1 VKATLYRA
9 DLRYSHLQLYTASS
23 GSVPGLDTLYLLLED
38 KNVNGLGEVRINIAY
53 LNGYSAERV
62 LSDVIRALQQLDLSQ
77 PASTL
82 LLNLPQRMADF
93 LAPTR
98 MLLDIA
104 LHDLIARQEGIS
116 VAELAGAENSQTVTF
131 HTNQT
136 LFWTPMEQMLE
147 QATAY
152 VERGFTQ
159 LKLRV
164 GVASFAE
171 DEARLSALRRRFGH
185 EISLSADANGQWQPE
200 EARSHLLSLAKFEMS
215 YLEQPVS
222 DANAHYYPTLAEVSP
237 LPLML
242 DESMSSEADLER
254 IVQLKGKVMAHLKLV
269 KMGGIAPTIAA
280 ARRLTAAGVPFMIG
294 QMNEGGAATAAALHV
309 ARASQPAYAELYG
322 ADGLG
327 NDPVHGLS
335 YHQGLLSSQQG
346 AGLGIR
352 FTPSQAEFI
361 QEFEQ

>member
-1 VKATLYRA
+1 MYRA
-9 DLRYSHLQLYTASS
+9 ELRYPHLQLYTASS
-23 GSVPGLDTLYLLLED
+23 GSVPGLDQLYLLLED
-38 KNVNGLGEVRINIAY
+38 KNFNGLGEVRINIAY
-53 LNGYSAERV
+53 LNGYSAEEV
-62 LSDVIRALQQLDLSQ
+62 LRDVVRALRQLDLSQ
-77 PASTL
+77 TASTL
-82 LLNLPQRMADF
+82 LMNLPQSLADF

-98 MLLDIA
+98 MLIDIA

-116 VAELAGAENSQTVTF
+116 VAQLAGAVNSETVSY

-136 LFWTPMEQMLE
+136 LFWTPMDQMLQ

-164 GVASFAE
+164 GVATFAQ
-171 DEARLSALRRRFGH
+171 DEARLSALRRRFGY

-200 EARSHLLSLAKFEMS
+200 EAHSHLLALAKFEMS

-222 DANAHYYPTLAEVSP
+222 DAHAHHYPALADISP
-237 LPLML
+237 MPLML

-254 IVQLKGKVMAHLKLV
+254 ILQLKGKIMAHLKLV
-269 KMGGIAPTIAA
+269 KMGGIAPTVAA
-280 ARRLTAAGVPFMIG
+280 ARRLNAAGVPFMIG
-294 QMNEGGAATAAALHV
+294 QMNEGSAATAAALHV
-309 ARASQPAYAELYG
+309 ARATQPAYAELYG

-327 NDPVHGLS
+327 NDPVQGLS
-335 YHQGLLSSQQG
+335 YHQGVVSSQPG
-346 AGLGIR
+346 AGLGVR

>member
-1 VKATLYRA
+1 MKATLYRA
-9 DLRYSHLQLYTASS
+9 DLRYPHLQLHTASS
-23 GSVPGLDTLYLLLED
+23 GTITGLDTLYLLLEE
-38 KNVNGLGEVRINIAY
+38 KNFNGIGEVRINIAY
-53 LNGYSAERV
+53 LNGYSAELV
-62 LSDVIRALQQLDLSQ
+62 LSDVIRALRQLDLSQ

-82 LLNLPQRMADF
+82 LLNLPVLLADF

-98 MLLDIA
+98 MLIDIA
-104 LHDLIARQEGIS
+104 LHDLIARQNGLS
-116 VAELAGAENSQTVTF
+116 VAELAGAENAETVSY

-136 LFWTPMEQMLE
+136 LFWTPMDEMLE
-147 QATAY
+147 QTTAY

-185 EISLSADANGQWQPE
+185 EIRLSADANGQWQPE
-200 EARSHLLSLAKFEMS
+200 EARSHLLALAKFEMS

-222 DANAHYYPTLAEVSP
+222 DANAHFYPALAAASP
-237 LPLML
+237 VPLML

-254 IVQLKGKVMAHLKLV
+254 ILQLEGKIMAHLKLV
-269 KMGGIAPTIAA
+269 KMGGIAPTLAA
-280 ARRLTAAGVPFMIG
+280 AKRLTAAGVPFMIG

-309 ARASQPAYAELYG
+309 ARASQPRYAELYG

-335 YHQGLLSSQQG
+335 YHQGMLSSPSG
-346 AGLGIR
+346 AGLGIS

-361 QEFEQ
+361 QEFAQ

>member
-9 DLRYSHLQLYTASS
+9 DLRYPHLQLHTASS
-23 GSVPGLDTLYLLLED
+23 GTISGLDTLYLLLEE
-38 KNVNGLGEVRINIAY
+38 KNFNGIGEVRINIAY
-53 LNGYSAERV
+53 LNGYSAELV
-62 LSDVIRALQQLDLSQ
+62 LSDVICALRQLDLSQ

-82 LLNLPQRMADF
+82 LLNLPALLADF

-98 MLLDIA
+98 MLIDIA
-104 LHDLIARQEGIS
+104 LHDLIARQNGLS
-116 VAELAGAENSQTVTF
+116 VAELAGAENAETVSY

-136 LFWTPMEQMLE
+136 LFWTPMDEMLE

-164 GVASFAE
+164 GVASFTE

-185 EISLSADANGQWQPE
+185 EISLSADANGQWQLE
-200 EARSHLLSLAKFEMS
+200 EARSHLLALAKFEMS

-222 DANAHYYPTLAEVSP
+222 DANAHFYPALAAASP
-237 LPLML
+237 VPLML

-254 IVQLKGKVMAHLKLV
+254 ILQLEGKIMAHLKLV
-269 KMGGIAPTIAA
+269 KMGGIAPTLAA
-280 ARRLTAAGVPFMIG
+280 AKRLTAAGVPFMIG

-309 ARASQPAYAELYG
+309 ARATQPRYAELYG

-335 YHQGLLSSQQG
+335 YHQGMLSSPSG
-346 AGLGIR
+346 AGLGIS

-361 QEFEQ
+361 QEFAQ

>member
-1 VKATLYRA
+1 MKATLYRA
-9 DLRYSHLQLYTASS
+9 DLRYPHLQLYTASS
-23 GSVPGLDTLYLLLED
+23 GSVPGLDQLYLLLED
-38 KNVNGLGEVRINIAY
+38 KNFNGLGEVRINIAY
-53 LNGYSAERV
+53 LNGYSAEEV
-62 LSDVIRALQQLDLSQ
+62 LRDVVRALRQLDLSQ
-77 PASTL
+77 TASTL
-82 LLNLPQRMADF
+82 LMNLPQSLADF

-98 MLLDIA
+98 MLIDIA
-104 LHDLIARQEGIS
+104 LHDLIARHEGIS
-116 VAELAGAENSQTVTF
+116 VAQLAGAVNSETVSY

-136 LFWTPMEQMLE
+136 LFWTPMDQMLQ

-185 EISLSADANGQWQPE
+185 DISLSADANGQWQPE
-200 EARSHLLSLAKFEMS
+200 EARSHLLALAKFEMS

-222 DANAHYYPTLAEVSP
+222 DAHAHYYPALADISP
-237 LPLML
+237 VPLML

-254 IVQLKGKVMAHLKLV
+254 ILQLSGKIMAHLKLV
-269 KMGGIAPTIAA
+269 KMGGIAPTVAA
-280 ARRLTAAGVPFMIG
+280 ARRLNAAGVPFMIG
-294 QMNEGGAATAAALHV
+294 QMNEGSAATAAALHV
-309 ARASQPAYAELYG
+309 ARATQPAYAELYG

-335 YHQGLLSSQQG
+335 YHQGVVSSQPV
-346 AGLGIR
+346 AGLGVR